1 METTLEIRW
10 FIEGILPLKIQNW
23 FKNKCPGKSLGQLEI
38 REDWYFCGDRNLAQF
53 IQIPPTYSLE
63 EINLKLREGNLELKL
78 RQQQLGT
85 EKFGSWQGKIEQWS
99 KLSQS
104 ELEQLLIA
112 SPIEK
117 YWIRVTK
124 EREQKIQQN
133 VKSELTR
140 LKIEGNFWWSLAF
153 EMPQNN
159 SDEQLLHFKQIV
171 NDCALSAFET
181 LQLFP
186 QNSYSYSRWIEK
198 LFS

>member
-1 METTLEIRW
+1 METTLEVRW
-10 FIEGILPLKIQNW
+10 FIKGILPVEVQNW
-23 FKNKCPGKSLGQLEI
+23 FKNECPGKSLGQPEI
-38 REDWYFCGDRNLAQF
+38 REDCYFCGNRESIEQF
-53 IQIPPTYSLE
+53 VKIPSTYSLE

-99 KLSQS
+99 KLSKP

-112 SPIEK
+112 SSIEN

-140 LKIEGNFWWSLAF
+140 LKIEDNFWWSVAF
-153 EMPQNN
+153 EMLQNN
-159 SDEQLLHFKQIV
+159 SDKQLLHFKQIV
-171 NDCALSAFET
+171 NDCALSASET

-186 QNSYSYSRWIEK
+186 QNSYSYSRWIEI
-198 LFS
+198 S